1 VGEQTE
7 RMGGAAGGGS
17 MVPPRSFRRLVVANL
32 MCTFALIVLGG
43 IVRVSDSGLGCGPAG
58 SGLNGWP
65 LCQGDILPGLELN
78 AVIEYAHRALASVVG
93 LLTIAM
99 AVFAWRVLRAHGGLV
114 LASVTASVLVVAQGL
129 LGAATVEANLD
140 PLLVATHLGMAMLL
154 FALLLYVLRAARPE
168 VIGADAPPTT
178 RPLRLLAVATPLLV
192 LGTIVAGGF
201 MAGTEKHGRTDFE
214 QSSGAH
220 YACGFEFPTCNGG
233 IMPFGQSRLAD
244 IHLTHRAFM
253 YVATVAL
260 LALFVLI
267 LRHRPSVT
275 AVRSAWV
282 ALGLLGVQIA
292 LGASNVWLQT
302 EYEALIVAHL
312 AVGTALWARLAWL
325 AFALRA
331 VPLPVS
337 AHARGRSRAVA
348 AHS

>member
-1 VGEQTE
+1 
-7 RMGGAAGGGS
+7 MSGGGS
-17 MVPPRSFRRLVVANL
+17 ALPSRAFRRLVLANVVA
-32 MCTFALIVLGG
+32 TFALIVLGG

-99 AVFAWRVLRAHGGLV
+99 AVLAWRQLRNHRGV
-114 LASVTASVLVVAQGL
+114 VRASITAAVLVVAQGL

-140 PLLVATHLGMAMLL
+140 PVLVASHLAMAMLL
-154 FALLLYVLRAARPE
+154 FALLLYVLRSSRPD
-168 VIGADAPPTT
+168 VIGAEPPPAG

-192 LGTIVAGGF
+192 LATIVAGGY
-201 MAGTEKHGRTDFE
+201 MAGTEKHGRTDHAP
-214 QSSGAH
+214 SAGAH
-220 YACGFEFPTCNGG
+220 YACGYEFPTCNGEV
-233 IMPFGQSRLAD
+233 MPFGETRLAD

-253 YVATVAL
+253 YVASLAL
-260 LALFVLI
+260 LALFVMT
-267 LRHRPSVT
+267 LRARPSRT
-275 AVRSAWV
+275 TVRSAWV
-282 ALGLLGVQIA
+282 ALGLLVLQIG
-292 LGASNVWLQT
+292 LGASNVWLPT
-302 EYEALIVAHL
+302 EHEALIVAHL

-331 VPLPVS
+331 VPMPAS
-337 AHARGRSRAVA
+337 SEARGRARAVA